1 MFRALRGTLAMAGAF
16 SVLACST
23 TTFNSSWKAPDAQPI
38 NFAGQKVLGLVVSP
52 NEGTRRA
59 AEEALSR
66 ELTALGVQGVPG
78 YTVLPTEVVQ
88 AKDREMGRSM
98 VEKSGVVGVVAMRLV
113 GKDKEITSTPGMW
126 TTAPYYGSFWGT
138 GGYYGWGWGAVYDP
152 GYIRTDTILSVE
164 TLVYDLKQNKLV
176 WAGQSATTNP
186 SDADKFM
193 RELVDEAAKEMKKQ
207 GLIRPRS

>member
-1 MFRALRGTLAMAGAF
+1 MFRAVKGALAVAGAF
-16 SVLACST
+16 SVLACSA
-23 TTFNSSWKAPDAQPI
+23 TTFNASWKAPDAQPI
-38 NFAGQKVLGLVVSP
+38 NFGGQKVLALVVSP

-66 ELTALGVQGVPG
+66 ELTALGVQGMPG

-88 AKDREMGRSM
+88 AKDREKGRDM
-98 VEKSGVVGVVAMRLV
+98 VEKAGVAGIVAMRLV
-113 GKDKEITSTPGMW
+113 GKDKEITSSPGMW
-126 TTAPYYGSFWGT
+126 STTPYYGSFWG
-138 GGYYGWGWGAVYDP
+138 GYYGYGWGAVYDP

-164 TLVYDLKQNKLV
+164 TLVHDLKQNKLV

-193 RELVDEAAKEMKKQ
+193 RELVGKAAGEMRKQ

>member
-1 MFRALRGTLAMAGAF
+1 MFRALRGTLALAGAF
-16 SVLACST
+16 SVMACGA

-38 NFAGQKVLGLVVSP
+38 NFAGQKVLALVVSP
-52 NEGTRRA
+52 NESNRRA
-59 AEEALSR
+59 AEEALAR
-66 ELTALGVQGVPG
+66 ELTARGVQGVPG
-78 YTVLPTEVVQ
+78 YTVLPTEIVQ
-88 AKDREMGRSM
+88 AKDRERGREM
-98 VEKSGVVGVVAMRLV
+98 VDKSGVVGVVSMRLV

-126 TTAPYYGSFWGT
+126 STAPYYGSYW
-138 GGYYGWGWGAVYDP
+138 GGYYGYGWGAVYDP

-164 TLVYDLKQNKLV
+164 TLVHDLKQNKLV

-193 RELVDEAAKEMKKQ
+193 RELVDEAVKEMRKQ

>member
-1 MFRALRGTLAMAGAF
+1 MFRGVKRAF
-16 SVLACST
+16 AVAAAASVLACSA

-38 NFAGQKVLGLVVSP
+38 NFAGQRVLALVVSP
-52 NEGTRRA
+52 NEGNRRA
-59 AEEALSR
+59 AEEALAR

-88 AKDREMGRSM
+88 SKDRETGRSM
-98 VEKSGVVGVVAMRLV
+98 VEKSGVVGVVSMRLV

-126 TTAPYYGSFWGT
+126 STAPYYGSYW
-138 GGYYGWGWGAVYDP
+138 GGYYGYGWGAVYDP

-164 TLVYDLKQNKLV
+164 TLVHDLKQNKLV

-186 SDADKFM
+186 SDADKFV
-193 RELVDEAAKEMKKQ
+193 RELVGKAASEMKKQ